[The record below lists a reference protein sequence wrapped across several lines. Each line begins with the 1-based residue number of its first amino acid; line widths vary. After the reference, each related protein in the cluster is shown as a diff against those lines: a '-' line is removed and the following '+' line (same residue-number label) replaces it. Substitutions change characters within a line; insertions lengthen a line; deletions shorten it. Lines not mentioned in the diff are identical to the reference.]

1 MSRLDHTLEP
11 SPVRRI
17 EVITGI
23 EKRRRWTDDEK
34 AHVIEETLRPD
45 AVISEIARRNGLAPQ
60 QVFTWRREARR
71 RAEADGATS
80 FVPAALDDPTF
91 VPAIV
96 DRMEENAPRPVI
108 ELDIGGDSVWV
119 WRDADVGLVTAVIGA
134 LKKKRSDRA

>member
-17 EVITGI
+17 EVITGS

-34 AHVIEETLRPD
+34 ARVIEETLRPD
-45 AVISEIARRNGLAPQ
+45 AIVSEIARRHGLTPQ

-80 FVPAALDDPTF
+80 FVPAVIDA
-91 VPAIV
+91 
-96 DRMEENAPRPVI
+96 MEIASAKQSSPDATRPMI
-108 ELDIGGDSVWV
+108 ELDIGGNSMWI
-119 WRDADVGLVTAVIGA
+119 WPDADESLVTAVIRA

>member
-17 EVITGI
+17 EVITGS

-34 AHVIEETLRPD
+34 ARVIEETLRPD
-45 AVISEIARRNGLAPQ
+45 VVVSEIARRHGLTPQ

-71 RAEADGATS
+71 RAEADGANS
-80 FVPAALDDPTF
+80 FVPAVIDVREIASAKHSSPDAT
-91 VPAIV
+91 
-96 DRMEENAPRPVI
+96 RPMI
-108 ELDIGGDSVWV
+108 ELDIAGDSMWI
-119 WRDADVGLVTAVIGA
+119 WRDADESLVAAVIRA